1 MKSSSGYSVL
11 IPLAA
16 LLLVGCT
23 GAAPADTGIPDDG
36 PAAEQPAQDFD
47 PTPAPSPPEATLPDP
62 AALPDWIP
70 DDLPMPVGKF
80 EIGTDYTCGEQFLCE
95 YGHSLMFL
103 VESYEV
109 AEKLAADLGAYGHV
123 ETDYNEFFDGVRR
136 VWFTEGPAVRANIT
150 IDDQGWSEFLV
161 LEYNIEPQGT

>member
-1 MKSSSGYSVL
+1 MTRASSPCML

-23 GAAPADTGIPDDG
+23 SAPAATGATPTG
-36 PAAEQPAQDFD
+36 STAVEQPAETRDEVA
-47 PTPAPSPPEATLPDP
+47 APSALEATLPDP
-62 AALPDWIP
+62 ATLPDWIP
-70 DDLPMPVGKF
+70 GDLPMPVGKF
-80 EIGTDYTCGEQFLCE
+80 EVGSDYTCGEQFLCE

-123 ETDYNEFFDGVRR
+123 GTDYNEFSDGVRR